1 MSDKY
6 LINCTY
12 GSDNPEK
19 ATIAFILAFTSSK
32 TNETAVF
39 ATAGALDLFLEKSP
53 PTLQANGYEPI
64 KGLIDGFIEN
74 GGSIWICPAC
84 IKAKGLSQDDLIAGV
99 EIAGAP
105 RTMEFLSTGGKTL
118 A

>member
-1 MSDKY
+1 MTDKY
-6 LINCTY
+6 LINCAY

-19 ATIAFILAFTSSK
+19 ATISFILAFTSSK
-32 TNETAVF
+32 ANETAVF

-53 PTLQANGYEPI
+53 PSFQAAGYQPI
-64 KGLIDGFIEN
+64 KGLIDGYIEN

-84 IKAKGLSQDDLIAGV
+84 IKAKGLSQDDLIDGV
-99 EIAGAP
+99 EIAGGP
-105 RTMEFLSTGGKTL
+105 KTMQFLATGGKTL